1 MELGAVVAPRRK
13 WREGNGKRR
22 EGEGKQEKDNEQ
34 AREENGCEVCEHERK
49 GREGE

>member
-22 EGEGKQEKDNEQ
+22 EGEGKQEEDNKQ